1 VVPFAPSLTVAQWSP
16 TDRDRRDQLSRRF
29 SRSLR
34 PPIGTG
40 AGGCKEIQNMKTSG
54 STMPGPGARWLR
66 ARDAAAVLGV
76 AVGTLADWRCE
87 GKGPPFKRLGRA
99 VVYDLA
105 ELNAW
110 MEQRPSFTSTAAA
123 HEAARAQR
131 SAA

>member
-1 VVPFAPSLTVAQWSP
+1 MNANV
-16 TDRDRRDQLSRRF
+16 
-29 SRSLR
+29 
-34 PPIGTG
+34 
-40 AGGCKEIQNMKTSG
+40 

-105 ELNAW
+105 ALNAW

-131 SAA
+131 GAA